1 MRIARVAAACLAALL
16 LPVAGSAEISATKRA
31 LIVELV
37 EISAGPDF
45 SIPAVRQFLQ
55 ELQPHYAA
63 LVADVMTAEQG
74 LEPAQHEALTKQLSD
89 FDAFAVA
96 FVARFPEEV
105 DLDGVLVEAYLPLY
119 DRHFDEPELESIVG
133 FYRSP
138 PGRKMIRVL
147 PALIQEGVTATME
160 LIQPQLMRVVGRVLA
175 QRRQQLVEQ
184 GEVR

>member
-1 MRIARVAAACLAALL
+1 MRIARISAACLAALL
-16 LPVAGSAEISATKRA
+16 LPLVGTAEISASKRA

-37 EISAGPDF
+37 EISSGPDF
-45 SIPAVRQFLQ
+45 SIPAVRQFLR
-55 ELQPHYAA
+55 ELQPHYAD
-63 LVADVMTAEQG
+63 LVADVMTAEQD
-74 LEPAQHEALTKQLSD
+74 LDPAQREALARQLSD

-96 FVARFPEEV
+96 FVARFPQEV

-119 DRHFDEPELESIVG
+119 DRHFDEPELEAIMG

-147 PALIQEGVTATME
+147 PPLIQEGVTSTME

-175 QRRQQLVEQ
+175 QRRQELVDQ